1 MIDVSNKRPSRRE
14 AIAEGKIFLPGAV
27 LNKIKENKVPK
38 GDVLKTAEVAGLLAF
53 KKTPSLIPHC
63 HPVKI
68 TRGKISFSFGN
79 GNVLVKSEV
88 AGIDRTG
95 FEMEALSG
103 TAIALLTIY
112 DMCKVFGYKMEIGA
126 IRLIKKTGGKS
137 EFKGAK

>member
-1 MIDVSNKRPSRRE
+1 M
-14 AIAEGKIFLPGAV
+14 
-27 LNKIKENKVPK
+27 
-38 GDVLKTAEVAGLLAF
+38 AGLLAF

-68 TRGKISFSFGN
+68 TRGKISFSLGN